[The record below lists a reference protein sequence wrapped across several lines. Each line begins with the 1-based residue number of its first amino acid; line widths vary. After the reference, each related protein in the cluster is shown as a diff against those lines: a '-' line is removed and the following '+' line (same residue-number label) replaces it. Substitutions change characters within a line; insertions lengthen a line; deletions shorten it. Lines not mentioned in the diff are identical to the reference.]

1 MAKVAA
7 AKGKGGLAILIAGK
21 PGGPPDEG
29 GAPAPEE
36 GSAEEEAAES
46 PEEEAA
52 ETEYPEFDVP
62 EGLDLS
68 DMEAGDEKEVLAVIR
83 KTETGACIV
92 SVEGIDLSGKPSPGG
107 EEPSGEEAAANEAP
121 PAESAPPPSGGG
133 VGAGAAVRARAQGAG
148 LM

>member
-1 MAKVAA
+1 MAKP
-7 AKGKGGLAILIAGK
+7 KGGLAILIAGK
-21 PGGPPDEG
+21 PGGPPEPEG
-29 GAPAPEE
+29 QAPEE

-52 ETEYPEFDVP
+52 EPSEYPEFDVP

-68 DMEAGDEKEVLAVIR
+68 DMKVGDEKEVLAVIR
-83 KTETGACIV
+83 KTEDGACVV
-92 SVEGIDLSGKPSPGG
+92 SVEGIDLSGAPSPGA
-107 EEPSGEEAAANEAP
+107 EEPTGEEAAANEAP

-133 VGAGAAVRARAQGAG
+133 VGAGADVRARAMGAG